1 MRERPA
7 SSLPI
12 LRGMKSSLV
21 LTLLALPLGY
31 LLCWFFWGAPLWV
44 MLLLLFGGAA
54 LWTLGPR
61 QGPEGTGQQG
71 GWTFSR
77 SLLSAAL
84 LGLGVWVL
92 GALWTGAV
100 LVSSPDNPLP
110 LGWPQLLPLLLA
122 GAGVVAASLAGITQ
136 VAGRAGREPGRP
148 VVRPWLWLAGV
159 IGFAL
164 FPAVTVDCRNIDL
177 DPYRSYRSGFLGVS
191 ADQFYWARKPHLIPG
206 RAELGPDLQ
215 VQSIYSA
222 VTHCSRGA
230 RGRPRL
236 FSWRASAPLLVLY
249 LEQGRGAQRRYDA
262 AVFTPGEHLKLTR
275 WTPVPSPYPV
285 ADDEMPY
292 FVPFWAVGRVLPEL
306 PPALAR
312 ELRP

>member
-1 MRERPA
+1 MSRA
-7 SSLPI
+7 A
-12 LRGMKSSLV
+12 V

-61 QGPEGTGQQG
+61 RELEASRQQG

-84 LGLGVWVL
+84 LALSVWVV
-92 GALWTGAV
+92 GAMWTGAV

-110 LGWPQLLPLLLA
+110 FGWPQLLPLLLV
-122 GAGVVAASLAGITQ
+122 GAGVVAASLMGVAR
-136 VAGRAGREPGRP
+136 VAGRAGREPVRP
-148 VVRPWLWLAGV
+148 AVRPWLWVAGV
-159 IGFAL
+159 LGFAL
-164 FPAVTVDCRNIDL
+164 FPAVTVDCRAIDA
-177 DPYRSYRSGFLGVS
+177 DPYRNYRSGFLGAS
-191 ADQFYWARKPHLIPG
+191 ANQFYWARKPHLIPG

-215 VQSIYSA
+215 VESIYSA
-222 VTHCSRGA
+222 VTHCSRDAG
-230 RGRPRL
+230 GRPRV

-249 LEQGRGAQRRYDA
+249 LEQGRGTRRRYAA

-275 WTPVPSPYPV
+275 WTPVPSPFPV
-285 ADDEMPY
+285 ARDEMPY
-292 FVPFWAVGRVLPEL
+292 FVPFWAVGRVVPQLPPEL
-306 PPALAR
+306 ERALR
-312 ELRP
+312 R